1 MEKREKGIKHV
12 FEKIVT
18 ENFPD
23 LKKETNIQ
31 VQEAPNKMN
40 PNGRTP
46 RYIIIKMT
54 KVKDRIQK
62 AKRKK

>member
-1 MEKREKGIKHV
+1 M
-12 FEKIVT
+12 T

-40 PNGRTP
+40 PNRRTL

-54 KVKDRIQK
+54 NAKDRIQK